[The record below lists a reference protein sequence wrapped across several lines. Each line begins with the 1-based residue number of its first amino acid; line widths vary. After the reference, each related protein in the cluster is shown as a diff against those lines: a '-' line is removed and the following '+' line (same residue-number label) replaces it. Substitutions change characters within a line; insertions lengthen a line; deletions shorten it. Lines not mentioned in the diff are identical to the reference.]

1 MTAPARRKV
10 LDRVAVVLVEPR
22 EAGNIGSVARAM
34 ANTGLSRLV
43 LVRPAPH
50 LVPDAFKMAL
60 AARPILERARVCGE
74 VAEALGDFGFVAGT
88 TRRGRSGRRARI
100 TPRALA
106 AEIPAQAAQNEVA
119 ILFGREECGLT
130 NDELKFC
137 HRLVT
142 IPSSD
147 AFPSLNLAQAVM
159 VMAHELFVAAGDGGT
174 GAPPA
179 APQRAATGVLEG
191 LYEHMERVLLEIG
204 YLDAA
209 NPGRMMG
216 TFRALLG
223 RAGLDAREVTALRG
237 VFRQVSW
244 YARRPGGEGDG

>member
-1 MTAPARRKV
+1 MQPRPNV
-10 LDRVAVVLVEPR
+10 LDRVAIVLVEPR
-22 EAGNIGSVARAM
+22 EAGNIGAVARAM

-43 LVRPAPH
+43 LVRPAAH

-60 AARPILERARVCGE
+60 AARPILERARVHDS
-74 VAEALGDFGFVAGT
+74 VAEALEDFGFVAGT
-88 TRRGRSGRRARI
+88 TRRGRTGRRARI

-106 AEIPAQAAQNEVA
+106 AEIPAQAALNEVA

-130 NDELKFC
+130 NDELKYC
-137 HRLVT
+137 HRLVA

-159 VMAHELFVAAGDGGT
+159 VTAHELFVAAGDGAA

-179 APQRAATGVLEG
+179 ALQRASSAVLEG
-191 LYEHMERVLLEIG
+191 LYGHMEGVLLEIG
-204 YLDAA
+204 YLQPD
-209 NPGRMMG
+209 NPGRMMA

-223 RAGLDAREVTALRG
+223 RAGLDAREVKALRG

-244 YARRPGGEGDG
+244 YARRTGDGGRR